1 MNDEMLALL
10 KENNELLHR
19 IADYIDKAD
28 SPKYTYNR
36 QTQSLA
42 INLAADFATETMA
55 NNPRSPLYGN
65 TNKQ

>member
-36 QTQSLA
+36 QMQSSRL
-42 INLAADFATETMA
+42 ISRPTLQ
-55 NNPRSPLYGN
+55 PR
-65 TNKQ
+65 

>member
-36 QTQSLA
+36 QMQSLA
-42 INLAADFATETMA
+42 INLAVDFA
-55 NNPRSPLYGN
+55 PR
-65 TNKQ
+65 